1 MSLSVIL
8 VSLGIVGLVVVFVS
22 LLWLTKKQKGM
33 PTWLFVIFC
42 LVFLV
47 SVFLT
52 AFGDKIKVISSIS
65 SGAADDR

>member
-22 LLWLTKKQKGM
+22 LLWLTKKQKEM
-33 PTWLFVIFC
+33 PTWLLVIFC
-42 LVFLV
+42 LVFFV